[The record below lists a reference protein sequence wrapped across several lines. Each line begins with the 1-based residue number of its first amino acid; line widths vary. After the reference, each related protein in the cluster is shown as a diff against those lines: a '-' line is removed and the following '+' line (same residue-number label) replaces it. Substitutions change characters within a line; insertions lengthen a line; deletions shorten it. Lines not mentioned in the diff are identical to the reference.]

1 MERKCIE
8 FIQDVLISI
17 HENLRELKERSAFA
31 APEEL
36 PYIEAKII
44 AYQEM
49 LSILR
54 MSADTVGL
62 PKHEI
67 GL

>member
-1 MERKCIE
+1 M
-8 FIQDVLISI
+8 LISL
-17 HENLRELKERSAFA
+17 HENLRELKERRTFA
-31 APEEL
+31 DPEEIAH
-36 PYIEAKII
+36 IEGKIM

-54 MSADTVGL
+54 MSAESYGL
-62 PKHEI
+62 PRHDI